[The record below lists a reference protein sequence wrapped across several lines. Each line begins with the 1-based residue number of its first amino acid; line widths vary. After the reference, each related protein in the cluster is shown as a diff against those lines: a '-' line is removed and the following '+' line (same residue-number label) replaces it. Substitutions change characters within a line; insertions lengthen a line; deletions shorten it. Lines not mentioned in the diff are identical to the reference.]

1 MGKMMKKNKRD
12 KRKPIVNAS
21 VVALVYSVL
30 LILFFVMAYML
41 FHSRSIASL
50 EAGKSVIEKLYV
62 VVERN
67 KESIREYNET
77 LKDEFIIRA
86 NSVSYIIENNKEY
99 EGDTEKLKE
108 LSDALMVDEI
118 HLFTPNG
125 VIYGGTNPEY
135 IGFSLFSGE
144 QISFFIPLLSDPT
157 LSLCQDITPNTAEGK
172 LMMYAMVWRKDQ
184 NGMVQIGVDPKRVAY
199 EMNENEVLSLVESMP
214 VTQGREL
221 FVADRDSEIVIGAT
235 NSSYLGVTL
244 SSMGLGKSGEKGL
257 VQKIMRI
264 NGVYSIV
271 SVYYGDNFTLMVT
284 QSLVNSY
291 KNVWGTIIVL
301 FLFVFVTGVTINS
314 LIVIYNNKLT
324 KERDERLRENEKKNR
339 ELSVALSNAEAAS
352 KSKSAFL
359 MSMSHD
365 LRTPMNAIIGYSGLL
380 EKCNLNDEERRYL
393 NNIKVSGRQLMSLLN
408 SVLSMT
414 RIESGK
420 LKLEKE
426 SHDLYEIFDD
436 INIIIKERADEK
448 NVSFSYE
455 TQGSDYTL
463 FLDRAKYTEVLLNIL
478 SNAVKYTDKG
488 GRVVMRNYII
498 SNADGAVTVKSVIE
512 DNGVGMSPSFLP
524 HIFDSFER
532 ESLPGTG
539 KEDGYGLGMSITKA
553 LVSLMGGEIN
563 VESIQGV
570 GTTVM
575 VSIPFEISKDK
586 EKNEEV
592 IEHKWNGKKALLV
605 EDNDLNAEIA
615 EIMLSDLGFDV
626 IRAENGEVALSK
638 LKEATE
644 VFSIIFMD
652 ILMPVLDG
660 YEATKRI
667 REMEGERIP
676 IVAMTANAFTE
687 DKIKAIESGMDD
699 HVQKPLEKDSL
710 IKVIIRVLGE

>member
-1 MGKMMKKNKRD
+1 
-12 KRKPIVNAS
+12 
-21 VVALVYSVL
+21 
-30 LILFFVMAYML
+30 
-41 FHSRSIASL
+41 
-50 EAGKSVIEKLYV
+50 
-62 VVERN
+62 
-67 KESIREYNET
+67 
-77 LKDEFIIRA
+77 
-86 NSVSYIIENNKEY
+86 
-99 EGDTEKLKE
+99 
-108 LSDALMVDEI
+108 
-118 HLFTPNG
+118 
-125 VIYGGTNPEY
+125 
-135 IGFSLFSGE
+135 
-144 QISFFIPLLSDPT
+144 
-157 LSLCQDITPNTAEGK
+157 
-172 LMMYAMVWRKDQ
+172 
-184 NGMVQIGVDPKRVAY
+184 
-199 EMNENEVLSLVESMP
+199 
-214 VTQGREL
+214 
-221 FVADRDSEIVIGAT
+221 
-235 NSSYLGVTL
+235 
-244 SSMGLGKSGEKGL
+244 
-257 VQKIMRI
+257 
-264 NGVYSIV
+264 
-271 SVYYGDNFTLMVT
+271 
-284 QSLVNSY
+284 
-291 KNVWGTIIVL
+291 
-301 FLFVFVTGVTINS
+301 
-314 LIVIYNNKLT
+314 
-324 KERDERLRENEKKNR
+324 
-339 ELSVALSNAEAAS
+339 
-352 KSKSAFL
+352 

-380 EKCNLNDEERRYL
+380 EKCNLTDEERRYL
-393 NNIKVSGRQLMSLLN
+393 YNIKVSGRQLMSLLN

-436 INIIIKERADEK
+436 INIIIKERAEEK

-488 GRVVMRNYII
+488 GRVVMRNCII

-676 IVAMTANAFTE
+676 IIAMTANAFTE

>member
-1 MGKMMKKNKRD
+1 
-12 KRKPIVNAS
+12 
-21 VVALVYSVL
+21 
-30 LILFFVMAYML
+30 
-41 FHSRSIASL
+41 
-50 EAGKSVIEKLYV
+50 
-62 VVERN
+62 
-67 KESIREYNET
+67 
-77 LKDEFIIRA
+77 
-86 NSVSYIIENNKEY
+86 
-99 EGDTEKLKE
+99 
-108 LSDALMVDEI
+108 
-118 HLFTPNG
+118 
-125 VIYGGTNPEY
+125 
-135 IGFSLFSGE
+135 
-144 QISFFIPLLSDPT
+144 
-157 LSLCQDITPNTAEGK
+157 
-172 LMMYAMVWRKDQ
+172 MMYAMVWRKDQ

-199 EMNENEVLSLVESMP
+199 EMNENDVLSLVESMP

-244 SSMGLGKSGEKGL
+244 SSMGLEKSGEKGL
-257 VQKIMRI
+257 VQTIMRI

-436 INIIIKERADEK
+436 INIIIKERADGK

-488 GRVVMRNYII
+488 GRVVMRNCII

>member
-1 MGKMMKKNKRD
+1 M
-12 KRKPIVNAS
+12 
-21 VVALVYSVL
+21 
-30 LILFFVMAYML
+30 
-41 FHSRSIASL
+41 
-50 EAGKSVIEKLYV
+50 
-62 VVERN
+62 
-67 KESIREYNET
+67 
-77 LKDEFIIRA
+77 
-86 NSVSYIIENNKEY
+86 
-99 EGDTEKLKE
+99 
-108 LSDALMVDEI
+108 
-118 HLFTPNG
+118 
-125 VIYGGTNPEY
+125 
-135 IGFSLFSGE
+135 
-144 QISFFIPLLSDPT
+144 
-157 LSLCQDITPNTAEGK
+157 
-172 LMMYAMVWRKDQ
+172 
-184 NGMVQIGVDPKRVAY
+184 
-199 EMNENEVLSLVESMP
+199 
-214 VTQGREL
+214 
-221 FVADRDSEIVIGAT
+221 
-235 NSSYLGVTL
+235 
-244 SSMGLGKSGEKGL
+244 
-257 VQKIMRI
+257 
-264 NGVYSIV
+264 
-271 SVYYGDNFTLMVT
+271 
-284 QSLVNSY
+284 
-291 KNVWGTIIVL
+291 
-301 FLFVFVTGVTINS
+301 
-314 LIVIYNNKLT
+314 
-324 KERDERLRENEKKNR
+324 
-339 ELSVALSNAEAAS
+339 ALSNAEAAS

-365 LRTPMNAIIGYSGLL
+365 LRTPMNAIIGYSGFL

-488 GRVVMRNYII
+488 GRVVMRNCII